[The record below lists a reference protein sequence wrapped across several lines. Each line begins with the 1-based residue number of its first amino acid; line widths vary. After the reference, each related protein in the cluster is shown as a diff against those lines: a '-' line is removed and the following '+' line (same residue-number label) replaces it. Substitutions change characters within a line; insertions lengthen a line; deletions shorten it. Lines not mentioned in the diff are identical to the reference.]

1 MKNLANCKPSEFIR
15 QTARIRK
22 SVAKWLDVTEIMEIR
37 KRVPKLTPLTN
48 DMSDDER
55 QGVIAEN
62 KRKQHEQIVAN
73 ANAILQAVL
82 EDHPDETL
90 EILALVCFIE
100 PEDVDDHAVEE
111 YLDAFTEVI
120 GNSSVINFFISLARL
135 GNLNTLTH

>member
-1 MKNLANCKPSEFIR
+1 MHILRRALKCAAPCAKMGTVTNDNGEIGGIR
-15 QTARIRK
+15 REKA
-22 SVAKWLDVTEIMEIR
+22 
-37 KRVPKLTPLTN
+37 N

-135 GNLNTLTH
+135 ENLNTLTH